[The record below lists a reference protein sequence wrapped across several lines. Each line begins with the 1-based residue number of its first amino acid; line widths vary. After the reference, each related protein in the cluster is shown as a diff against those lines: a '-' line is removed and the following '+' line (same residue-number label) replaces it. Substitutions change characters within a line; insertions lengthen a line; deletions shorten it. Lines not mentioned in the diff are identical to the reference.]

1 MVYVDKARNRFRG
14 MIMCHMLADNVD
26 ELHAFAEK
34 IGMKREWYQPLS
46 TPHYD
51 LSLTKR
57 LEAISKGAIEIDNK
71 KVVEIVKKYRNAH
84 AG

>member
-14 MIMCHMLADNVD
+14 MIMCHMLADSVD
-26 ELHAFAEK
+26 ELHAFAER
-34 IGMKREWYQPLS
+34 IGMKREWYQPVS